1 MQERCA
7 QHNTCMLTPDDV
19 QQLDTLSGAQAL
31 LHARQLIER
40 LSAQIQ
46 AEQAQRHIEQA
57 QLKFEQTKNA
67 ALNFE
72 LARLK
77 QWRFGTSSESMDAAQ
92 SQLFE
97 AKDLAL
103 LVAESSAEDRSADA
117 AKVPTPQRTQRA
129 QAKRQALPSGL
140 ERIEHHYEITPAV
153 CSQGHSLTRIGQDI
167 SEQLDCVP
175 AQFFVHRHIRGK
187 YCCAVCQSI
196 TAASMPAQIIDKGIP
211 APGLLAQVII
221 AKHDDHLPL
230 YRQEEIY
237 RRSGAFIARSSM
249 ADWIGQCGVRLEP
262 LAQALRQY
270 VLGCGV
276 IHGDETPVKL
286 LSPGAGKTHQAY
298 AWVWRTSDLETQSA
312 TANASPSAAVP
323 AGRTTDTEQEHEHE
337 HEQRGRAVI
346 YDFCLSRAGEHARRM
361 LQDYAGVLVT
371 DDYSG
376 YKALYATGKVTEAGC
391 WAHARRKFFEAHKLN
406 KSQIAQEALV
416 RIAQLYVIE
425 QEVQTLGMAQR
436 LAVRQERSGPLLEA
450 FKVWLLEQ
458 RVLLV
463 KADVT
468 AKAMD
473 YTLRRWAALTVHVD
487 DARIPVDNN
496 AVENAIR
503 PIALGRKNWLFV
515 GSQQAGERAAT
526 LMSLIESAKLNGHD
540 AWAYLKDILTKLP
553 TWPNSRLQE
562 LLPHRWTPGIDAV

>member
-1 MQERCA
+1 LQGHCA
-7 QHNTCMLTPDDV
+7 QHNTCMLSPDDV
-19 QQLDTLSGAQAL
+19 LQLDTLRGAQAL
-31 LHARQLIER
+31 LYARQLIER
-40 LSAQIQ
+40 LRTQIQ
-46 AEQAQRHIEQA
+46 AEQA
-57 QLKFEQTKNA
+57 QLKFEQTRNA

-77 QWRFGTSSESMDAAQ
+77 QWRFGSSSESMDATQ

-103 LVAESSAEDRSADA
+103 LAAESSAEDRAADA
-117 AKVPTPQRTQRA
+117 AKVPMAQRTQRA

-140 ERIEHHYEITPAV
+140 QRIEHHYEIEPAV
-153 CSQGHSLTRIGQDI
+153 CSQGHALKRIGQEI

-187 YCCAVCQSI
+187 YCCAVCQTM

-249 ADWIGQCGVRLEP
+249 ADWIGQCGVQLEP
-262 LAQALRQY
+262 LAAALRQY
-270 VLGCGV
+270 VLSCGV
-276 IHGDETPVKL
+276 LHGDETPIKL

-312 TANASPSAAVP
+312 NQSE
-323 AGRTTDTEQEHEHE
+323 AGRTTDTEHE
-337 HEQRGRAVI
+337 HEQYGRAVI

-361 LQDYAGVLVT
+361 LQDYCGVLVT
-371 DDYSG
+371 DDYAG
-376 YKALYATGKVTEAGC
+376 YKALYANGKVLEAGC
-391 WAHARRKFFEAHKLN
+391 WAHARRKFHEAAKLN
-406 KSQIAQEALV
+406 HSAIAQEAV
-416 RIAQLYVIE
+416 RRIAQLYVIE
-425 QEVQTLGMAQR
+425 QEVQTLGAAQR
-436 LAVRQERSGPLLEA
+436 LAIRQERSRPLLEA

-473 YTLRRWAALTVHVD
+473 YTLRRWAALTVHLD
-487 DARIPVDNN
+487 DARIAVDNN

-562 LLPHRWTPGIDAV
+562 LLPHRWTPGIDTV

>member
-1 MQERCA
+1 
-7 QHNTCMLTPDDV
+7 MLTTDDT
-19 QQLDTLSGAQAL
+19 QQLDSLGGAQAL
-31 LHARQLIER
+31 VHARQLIER
-40 LSAQIQ
+40 LRAQIQ
-46 AEQAQRHIEQA
+46 AEQA
-57 QLKFEQTKNA
+57 QLKFEQTRNA
-67 ALNFE
+67 ALNLE

-77 QWRFGTSSESMDAAQ
+77 QWRFGRSSESMDSVQ

-97 AKDLAL
+97 AKELAA
-103 LVAESSAEDRSADA
+103 LVAESSAEDRAADA
-117 AKVPTPQRTQRA
+117 ARVPAIQRSKR
-129 QAKRQALPSGL
+129 QAKRQALPSSL
-140 ERIEHHYEITPAV
+140 QRIEHHYEIEPAV
-153 CSQGHSLTRIGQDI
+153 CSQGHALKRIGQDV

-187 YCCAVCQSI
+187 YCCAICQTI

-211 APGLLAQVII
+211 AAGLLAQVII

-230 YRQEEIY
+230 FRQEEIY

-249 ADWIGQCGVRLEP
+249 ADWIGQCGVQLEP

-270 VLGCGV
+270 VLQRAV
-276 IHGDETPVKL
+276 LHGDETPIKL
-286 LSPGAGKTHQAY
+286 LNPGAGKTHQAY

-312 TANASPSAAVP
+312 TEPES
-323 AGRTTDTEQEHEHE
+323 
-337 HEQRGRAVI
+337 RGRAVI
-346 YDFCLSRAGEHARRM
+346 YDFCTSRAGEHARRM
-361 LQDYAGVLVT
+361 LQDFSGVLLT
-371 DDYSG
+371 DDYAG
-376 YKALYATGKVTEAGC
+376 YKALYAQGNVREAGC
-391 WAHARRKFFEAHKLN
+391 WAHARRKFHEAARLN
-406 KSQIAQEALV
+406 HSQIAQEAV
-416 RIAQLYVIE
+416 HRIAQLYAIE
-425 QEVQTLGMAQR
+425 REVQTFSADQR
-436 LAVRQERSGPLLEA
+436 LAVRQQRSGPLLEA

-473 YTLRRWAALTVHVD
+473 YTLRRWAALTLHLG

-515 GSQQAGERAAT
+515 GSEQAGQRAAT

-553 TWPNSRLQE
+553 TWPNSRLHE